1 MQELHILNIR
11 IRGHEAHMKKV
22 KGKLSPHKW
31 ESLVRDLKSLTEKKS
46 ELSRKIK
53 EL

>member
-22 KGKLSPHKW
+22 KGKLSPHNW
-31 ESLVRDLKSLTEKKS
+31 ESLVRELKNLTEKKS
-46 ELSRKIK
+46 ELNRKVK